1 MRFTL
6 EIGDKEKSK
15 IEFSQN
21 WLTGSPQAIVDGR
34 QVAPRSPSIFT
45 RFSFRLPRRYEFMV
59 GSAEKHKVVLE
70 KLRPLLYTSFRPQL
84 VYRVFV
90 DDKLVREQQGF

>member
-1 MRFTL
+1 MRFTF

-21 WLTGSPQAIVDGR
+21 WLTGSPRVIVEGR
-34 QVAPRSPSIFT
+34 QVAPQGPSIFK

-70 KLRPLLYTSFRPQL
+70 KLRPLLYTDFRRQV

-90 DDKLVREQQGF
+90 NDKLVHEQQGF